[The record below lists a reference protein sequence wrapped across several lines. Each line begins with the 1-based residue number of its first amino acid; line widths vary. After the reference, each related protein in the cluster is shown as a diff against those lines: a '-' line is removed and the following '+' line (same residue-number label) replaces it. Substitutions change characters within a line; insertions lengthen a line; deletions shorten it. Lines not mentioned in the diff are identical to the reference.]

1 MIFENSQIESGQIPT
16 VSDIEFKKLAPAFKQ
31 TEYIGTAILFGFL
44 LIGCF
49 VAFFSIP
56 SSFTF
61 IKYGVFVA
69 WAFFF
74 SLSMILA
81 GMQYERAGYAIRSH
95 DVVHKHGVWW
105 RTVTTIP
112 FNRMQHCEIS
122 QGPIQNLFGLA
133 TLRVFTAGGSS
144 SDLSI
149 EGLEHD
155 EARKVKDFIAGKISN
170 KEDGV
175 PLPLTEETLLDNL
188 GDSTTLELQNDDQ

>member
-1 MIFENSQIESGQIPT
+1 
-16 VSDIEFKKLAPAFKQ
+16 
-31 TEYIGTAILFGFL
+31 
-44 LIGCF
+44 
-49 VAFFSIP
+49 
-56 SSFTF
+56 
-61 IKYGVFVA
+61 
-69 WAFFF
+69 
-74 SLSMILA
+74 MILA